1 MASEAEHPFIYL
13 WAPCMSSLE
22 KCLFKT
28 FAHFYLGC
36 LPLWRESCEFF
47 IYFGDET
54 LVWGIIGKYVFPYS
68 WFSFYF
74 NAVFFSHTNLFNLMR
89 SSLFILSVMSLTLG
103 DILVKILLCR
113 MCEIFLPI
121 FSSRTFMV
129 SRLYISLFP
138 TLNFLCVWC
147 KLVMECRDQHRVG
160 IPESGQWEMK
170 RDTTQIV

>member
-1 MASEAEHPFIYL
+1 MLSIYSYVSGPSVCCTWRSVCSGPL
-13 WAPCMSSLE
+13 PIFKLGWLLEWSCVGSLYI
-22 KCLFKT
+22 L
-28 FAHFYLGC
+28 
-36 LPLWRESCEFF
+36 
-47 IYFGDET
+47 ET